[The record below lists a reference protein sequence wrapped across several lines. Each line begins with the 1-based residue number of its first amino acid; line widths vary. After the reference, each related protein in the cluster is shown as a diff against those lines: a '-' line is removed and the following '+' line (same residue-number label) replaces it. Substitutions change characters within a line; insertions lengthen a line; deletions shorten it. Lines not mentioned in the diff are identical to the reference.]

1 MNYVNVDE
9 LNKATDL
16 QGESVASALKKYIK
30 PVKLGGLELENNI
43 FLAPLAGVTDRA
55 FRVVCKEQG
64 AGFVY
69 SEMISAKGVHYGSA
83 ASLDLAE
90 LDPREKPAAVQIF
103 GSEPE
108 IMAEAAMRFQDMGAA
123 AIDINMGCPVPKVVG
138 NGEGSALMKNP
149 SLAGNIVEAVS
160 NAVKIPVTVKMRRG
174 FNPKS
179 ENAVELAYIAQES
192 GAAAVAVHGR
202 YREEYYS
209 GVCNK
214 EIIRKVKEKVKI
226 PVIASGDV
234 VSAKTALEMFEKT
247 GCDAIMIGRGALG
260 NPWVFNEIVKGAF
273 VERSNELIF
282 DTVLRQ
288 MVEEISFK
296 GEEIGVKEMRKH
308 IAWYLKGL
316 HGAAAL
322 KNAVFKS
329 DKKDEIVEILRAGLF
344 KD

>member
-16 QGESVASALKKYIK
+16 QGESVASALKNYIK
-30 PVKLGGLELENNI
+30 PVKLGKLELENNI

-55 FRVVCKEQG
+55 FRVLCKEQG

-83 ASLDLAE
+83 ASIELAE
-90 LDPREKPAAVQIF
+90 LDEREKPAAVQIF

-108 IMAEAAMRFQDMGAA
+108 IMAEAAKRFEEMGAA

-149 SLAGNIVEAVS
+149 ELAGKIIETVSKAVD
-160 NAVKIPVTVKMRRG
+160 IPVTVKMRRG
-174 FNPKS
+174 FNEKS
-179 ENAVELAYIAQES
+179 ENAVELSYIAQES

-214 EIIRKVKEKVKI
+214 EIIRKVKEKVSI

-234 VSAKTALEMFEKT
+234 VSPETALDMFQKT
-247 GCDAIMIGRGALG
+247 GCDGIMIGRGALG
-260 NPWVFNEIVKGAF
+260 NPWLFNEIINGVK
-273 VERSNELIF
+273 VEKSAELIY
-282 DTVLRQ
+282 DTVLRHT
-288 MVEEISFK
+288 EEELSFK
-296 GEEIGVKEMRKH
+296 GENIGIKEMRKH
-308 IAWYLKGL
+308 IAWYIKGM

-322 KNAVFKS
+322 KNAVFKANR
-329 DKKDEIVEILRAGLF
+329 KDEMLKILKDGLLN
-344 KD
+344 